1 LPAGLLSPLGGKRA
15 RKLVTMLTES
25 VVFAALSYG
34 IALGVSLLVAAII
47 KIIFFAVSRRERA
60 QTGTT
65 PGNKV

>member
-1 LPAGLLSPLGGKRA
+1 
-15 RKLVTMLTES
+15 MLTTS
-25 VVFAALSYG
+25 VVFAFVAYG

-47 KIIFFAVSRRERA
+47 KLIFVAVSWRERK